1 MKGRGGGIPFF
12 WYFPLIS
19 RHGLRQGAELTLLRV
34 LQKATSVKFSVPVLE
49 VVLVA
54 SLFFAVPV
62 ASVVIDVACMMKSH
76 AHQHLPLR
84 RMIEI
89 VSAPPQVDIVKREEA
104 ARLRREVYEAM
115 KPVALPEFLTADPH
129 AAPAAHAFDSEAS
142 EPESAER

>member
-1 MKGRGGGIPFF
+1 MGRDSILWVFSVNLSTRFTSGGG
-12 WYFPLIS
+12 
-19 RHGLRQGAELTLLRV
+19 LTLSRV

-49 VVLVA
+49 VVLVT

-76 AHQHLPLR
+76 AHQHLPIR

-104 ARLRREVYEAM
+104 ARVRREVDEAM
-115 KPVALPEFLTADPH
+115 EPVSLPEFLTADPH
-129 AAPAAHAFDSEAS
+129 AAPTAHAFDSEAA

>member
-1 MKGRGGGIPFF
+1 MVGNDPAV
-12 WYFPLIS
+12 
-19 RHGLRQGAELTLLRV
+19 QCV
-34 LQKATSVKFSVPVLE
+34 LQKAPSVKLSIPVLE

-62 ASVVIDVACMMKSH
+62 ASVVLDVACMMKSR

-84 RMIEI
+84 RIIEV

-104 ARLRREVYEAM
+104 ARVRREVLQAMQPIEAHD
-115 KPVALPEFLTADPH
+115 FLTADPH
-129 AAPAAHAFDSEAS
+129 AASNPHAFDSDPV